1 MGQQQH
7 RTVAK
12 SFFSLELNFELAHS
26 NHVTDVMSRGT
37 DGHSWVQLCKQ
48 SLCTAYGITDGAR
61 QFIGIFYQVLL
72 VSSFFIHIL
81 KEELIGKQFK

>member
-1 MGQQQH
+1 MIQLTLQPCQ
-7 RTVAK
+7 
-12 SFFSLELNFELAHS
+12 LAHS